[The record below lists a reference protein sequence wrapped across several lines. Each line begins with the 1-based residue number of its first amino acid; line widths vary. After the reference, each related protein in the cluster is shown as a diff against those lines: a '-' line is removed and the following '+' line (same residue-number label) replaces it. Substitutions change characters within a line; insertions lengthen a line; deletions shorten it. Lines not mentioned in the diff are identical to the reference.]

1 MDGGDSKTK
10 KRQKERC
17 ISAFFYLFSA
27 SFCLFSV
34 SFCLFLSIFC
44 LFLSLTVSLCPLL
57 SLFCPFSASFCL
69 LLSLLGVD
77 ILDDDRE
84 EPPTSILI
92 PVNLLSHKHFL
103 IGLRIVVPWSYS
115 SHSHQTKHS
124 ETSAAWGPGKM
135 ECVEVATFPLHR
147 SGAVGRSV
155 LPGPPTQD
163 HNMRYRRPPGRG

>member
-10 KRQKERC
+10 KRQKERG
-17 ISAFFYLFSA
+17 ISAFFYLFPA
-27 SFCLFSV
+27 SFRLFSV
-34 SFCLFLSIFC
+34 SF
-44 LFLSLTVSLCPLL
+44 CPLL

-103 IGLRIVVPWSYS
+103 IGLRIVVP
-115 SHSHQTKHS
+115 
-124 ETSAAWGPGKM
+124 
-135 ECVEVATFPLHR
+135 
-147 SGAVGRSV
+147 
-155 LPGPPTQD
+155 
-163 HNMRYRRPPGRG
+163 